1 MREFLAINKALQ
13 STQGELLNNTSKLT
27 YINKRIERDTK
38 KLEKVENDP
47 TYTDE
52 QSQLYRDRLDNLN
65 TEKQARL
72 ETLSQNRKDL
82 QTQVARIKQ
91 TIAKVLDQDT
101 LLAQRIR
108 ILFKGQGI
116 TIFSILAAFSITIL
130 TIFLAITGV
139 FGGGK
144 RRRRRFFTK
153 RRKGL
158 GWICW
163 QMHSKDLQEGP
174 LRHCGECCWGN
185 FKFPWK
191 GCWLCCRACM
201 GRNCFCCRVCWLVV
215 DAKS

>member
-1 MREFLAINKALQ
+1 ME
-13 STQGELLNNTSKLT
+13 
-27 YINKRIERDTK
+27 D
-38 KLEKVENDP
+38 VENDP
-47 TYTDE
+47 IYTNE
-52 QSQLYRDRLDNLN
+52 QSQFYRDRLDNLN

-91 TIAKVLDQDT
+91 TIAKVLDQGT

-130 TIFLAITGV
+130 IIFLAITGV

-153 RRKGL
+153 RQKGLEKMVGYAGKCTQKICRKG
-158 GWICW
+158 
-163 QMHSKDLQEGP
+163 
-174 LRHCGECCWGN
+174 R
-185 FKFPWK
+185 
-191 GCWLCCRACM
+191 
-201 GRNCFCCRVCWLVV
+201 
-215 DAKS
+215 